1 MLSILQYHRFVLFF
15 FGNSVFLSCGL
26 MECAERWISLHMIY
40 KSLSCSIF
48 EYQILEV
55 HKTIN
60 FEARLKNYSKIEF
73 QCQGI
78 EIQHVYSLIF
88 QKTNLGKHIFCGP
101 LLVTDTVAILDFVN
115 HRFLRLKTLRLC
127 HLVSEWVEIQHISC
141 SMGAY

>member
-1 MLSILQYHRFVLFF
+1 MRAVFIRLQRFSFTFFLYVTRKLSCPGKPHSENCYIHYYEYETCNLLMLSILQYHRFVLFF

-60 FEARLKNYSKIEF
+60 FETSMKKFIKFRIIFILLYHAK
-73 QCQGI
+73 
-78 EIQHVYSLIF
+78 VLI
-88 QKTNLGKHIFCGP
+88 K
-101 LLVTDTVAILDFVN
+101 
-115 HRFLRLKTLRLC
+115 
-127 HLVSEWVEIQHISC
+127 
-141 SMGAY
+141 